1 MESKHQS
8 DGVARNRSAKDVY
21 SQAPHGH
28 DAKGSALA
36 DHKSVQMIPGVDFSQ
51 EKAVLREI
59 EQDMEADDEFERLK
73 NTPVK
78 VVPAVAPTKFARN
91 FVSGFRM

>member
-1 MESKHQS
+1 M
-8 DGVARNRSAKDVY
+8 V
-21 SQAPHGH
+21 
-28 DAKGSALA
+28 
-36 DHKSVQMIPGVDFSQ
+36 PGVDFSQ

-73 NTPVK
+73 NTPAK
-78 VVPAVAPTKFARN
+78 VAPAVAPTKFARN